1 MCATDP
7 NNPPM
12 QSDEPPVPAEPATLS
27 EPQGLQLDVREPA
40 SFDPKTY
47 VAALPARPGIY
58 RMLDAAGTIIYVGK
72 AANLRAQTA
81 AGTILSNPD
90 DNRRQIGTQPNSPM
104 KSLLGQ

>member
-1 MCATDP
+1 M
-7 NNPPM
+7 
-12 QSDEPPVPAEPATLS
+12 PAAIPI
-27 EPQGLQLDVREPA
+27 
-40 SFDPKTY
+40 
-47 VAALPARPGIY
+47 AALAVTAYGAY
-58 RMLDAAGTIIYVGK
+58 QAHAAQTAAGMRPAPTPVSPSTATSTASETE

>member
-1 MCATDP
+1 M
-7 NNPPM
+7 
-12 QSDEPPVPAEPATLS
+12 PAAIPI
-27 EPQGLQLDVREPA
+27 
-40 SFDPKTY
+40 
-47 VAALPARPGIY
+47 AALAVTAYGAY
-58 RMLDAAGTIIYVGK
+58 QTHAAQTAAGMRPAPTPISPSTATSTASETE